1 MGNQHS
7 TGQLPPITL
16 NSPQAWERGLWQV
29 LSPSGASAVTS
40 MPAVAP
46 PGPPSSTVS
55 IDDGEPQQPWGAAA
69 EDGNTPGQAI
79 AVQGDEQLDFAAD
92 GELRFPSGLAST
104 SLTPVRLQQPLASL
118 VPPSLLPLGGIRF
131 YNISSSLTLGRLSVS
146 ACAGDVPLQVVV
158 FADGVAAWVST
169 EPCSLPSGSCY
180 ATNNTGGCSGLQ
192 GLRLPGQGDG
202 DAWPGKQPYTVA
214 VLPLLPEVPST
225 GVHFEFHVTS
235 AYVPA
240 MFMLTGN

>member
-7 TGQLPPITL
+7 TGQLPPTTL

-92 GELRFPSGLAST
+92 GELRFPSGLANT
-104 SLTPVRLQQPLASL
+104 ALTPVRLQQPLASL

-158 FADGVAAWVST
+158 FADGMAAW
-169 EPCSLPSGSCY
+169 
-180 ATNNTGGCSGLQ
+180 
-192 GLRLPGQGDG
+192 
-202 DAWPGKQPYTVA
+202 
-214 VLPLLPEVPST
+214 
-225 GVHFEFHVTS
+225 
-235 AYVPA
+235 
-240 MFMLTGN
+240 